1 MKRAIYKDLL
11 REIKKSFSRFLSIF
25 AIVFIGV
32 AFFAGIKATA
42 PDMKN
47 SMDVYYDDY
56 NLMDLHIMSTLGL
69 TNEDI
74 RAIGEVKGVN
84 KVQPGYFTDAVSKIG
99 STEIVIK
106 VHSIPSIRS
115 KDSLNQIKLTEGR
128 LPEKSGECILEDNMF
143 IDLGLK
149 VGDSISLQS
158 GKAEGITEKTLAVN
172 EYKIVGK
179 AITPYYLSYEKGS
192 SEIGDGKVDTYMMV
206 LDRDFILP
214 VYTEAL
220 VSVKGAKELNSYGKE
235 YGKVVSSVSAPL
247 ENLGAD
253 RSLLR
258 LDEVK
263 SLALEE
269 LEKAKKEFEEQ
280 KKLFEEEIKKAEDQ
294 LNKAQVDLVEGEA
307 KLETEKKNYQVNY
320 QNGLK
325 QIEDAKKRLADGEKE
340 YAEGLAKY
348 NQAMAEHG
356 EDLQNLNNMTSTV
369 NNQRQEA
376 GKRLEEING
385 QLNNPDLTEEERNDY
400 VSLKGYYE
408 SFLGLADTGVS
419 AINELNDFS
428 QGQVSD
434 AERQLRSAEAELASG
449 RNELNRA
456 TNELESNKRKANSQF
471 RAAEAKLAKGWKD
484 YEAGKAKYEK
494 EKVEGQ
500 EKIDEGKEKIIRA
513 ENEIEKIS
521 KPQWYVLDR
530 NSLYSFADYKMTAER
545 IDAIAKIFPLFFFLI
560 AGLVCM
566 TTMTRMVDE
575 QRMIIGAYKAL
586 GYDNRSIAL
595 KYVLYAALASMLGG
609 LAGLALGL
617 RIFPSVIYN
626 AWAMMY
632 TLPPMVRVTQIP
644 LMFISV
650 LIGVLVTTL
659 SAFGACY
666 KELKETPS
674 LLMRPK
680 APKAGKKIFLEKID
694 FIWNRLS
701 FSHKV
706 TARNLFRYKK
716 RFYMTLIG
724 ICGCCALLLAGFGLS
739 DSIGQIVNNQYK
751 EIFKYDVNI
760 KYDPLI
766 DKAGRNE
773 IKEILS
779 QDNNIKMFTETS
791 QYNAK
796 LKSDGDEISATL
808 IIPSNKKEFNDFI
821 TLRNR
826 KNQEPITLPKSGL
839 VISEKLSKE
848 LNVRVGD
855 MVEMDDGS
863 GAKKKVVVHDIT
875 ENYVF
880 HYIYMS
886 PDYYKE
892 IFRLSPELNNLMIK
906 VKETSPKTEEE
917 LSRKLAKHHGV
928 ASILFYSGAISS
940 FEDMVSILDSIVVVI
955 ILSAGLLAFVVLY
968 NLTNINIRER
978 IREIATIKVLG
989 FYNREVSAYV
999 FRENVILSLIASI
1012 VGLGVGI
1019 VLHTFIMVS
1028 LEQNGI
1034 MYGNYINPIS
1044 FLYAFF
1050 VTLLFVFL
1058 VNIFMYKSVTNIP
1071 MVESLKSIE

>member
-1 MKRAIYKDLL
+1 MKSAMWKDFF
-11 REIKKSFSRFLSIF
+11 REIKKSCSRFISIF

-56 NLMDLHIMSTLGL
+56 NLMDLQIMSTLGI
-69 TNEDI
+69 TDEDI
-74 RAIGEVKGVN
+74 KAIGKVKGVD
-84 KVQPGYFTDAVSKIG
+84 KVQPGYFTDVVSKIG

-106 VHSIPSIRS
+106 VHSIPSVRT

-143 IDLGLK
+143 MDLGLE
-149 VGDSISLQS
+149 VGDIINIQS
-158 GKAEGITEKTLAVN
+158 GKAEAITEETLAVDR
-172 EYKIVGK
+172 YKIVGK

-192 SEIGDGKVDTYMMV
+192 SEIGNGKVDTYMMV
-206 LDRDFILP
+206 LENDFILP
-214 VYTEAL
+214 VYTEAI

-235 YGKVVSSVSAPL
+235 YKETVSNVSAPL
-247 ENLGAD
+247 ENLGTD

-269 LEKAKKEFEEQ
+269 LEKAKTEFEEQ
-280 KKLFEEEIKKAEDQ
+280 KKVFEEEMKKAEDK
-294 LNKAQVDLVEGEA
+294 LNKAQMDLVEGET
-307 KLETEKKNYQVNY
+307 KLETEKKNFQVNY

-325 QIEDAKKRLADGEKE
+325 QIEDAKKRLANGEKQ
-340 YAEGLAKY
+340 YAEGLATY
-348 NQAMAEHG
+348 NQAMSEHG
-356 EDLQNLNNMTSTV
+356 EDLKNLDNMTSTV
-369 NNQRQEA
+369 NGQRQEA
-376 GKRLEEING
+376 SQRLEEINA
-385 QLNNPDLTEEERNDY
+385 QLNNPDLTEEERSDY
-400 VSLKGYYE
+400 SSLKGYYE
-408 SFLGLADTGVS
+408 NFLGLADTGVS

-428 QGQVSD
+428 QGQVRD
-434 AERQLRSAEAELASG
+434 AERQLKSAETELARSK
-449 RNELNRA
+449 NELNRA
-456 TNELESNKRKANSQF
+456 TTALESSKRKANSEF
-471 RAAEAKLAKGWKD
+471 RAAEARLAKGWKD
-484 YEAGKAKYEK
+484 YENGKAEYEK

-530 NSLYSFADYKMTAER
+530 DSLYSFTDYKMTAER

-586 GYDNRSIAL
+586 GYNNKSIAL
-595 KYVLYAALASMLGG
+595 KYVLYAALASILGG
-609 LAGLALGL
+609 VAGLSLGL
-617 RIFPSVIYN
+617 KVFPEVIYN
-626 AWAMMY
+626 AWTMMY

-666 KELKETPS
+666 KELKETPA

-680 APKAGKKIFLEKID
+680 APKAGKKIFLEKIN

-706 TARNLFRYKK
+706 TARNIFRYKK
-716 RFYMTLIG
+716 RFFMTIIG
-724 ICGCCALLLAGFGLS
+724 ISGCCALLLAGFGLS

-751 EIFKYDVNI
+751 EIFKYDLDI
-760 KYDPLI
+760 KYDALI
-766 DKAGRNE
+766 DRTGHNE

-779 QDNNIKMFTETS
+779 QDNNIKMFTEIS

-796 LKSDGDEISATL
+796 LKSDNNEISATL
-808 IIPSNKKEFNDFI
+808 IIPSNKQEFDDFI
-821 TLRNR
+821 TLRDR
-826 KNQEPITLPKSGL
+826 RSQEAITLPKSG
-839 VISEKLSKE
+839 VIISEKLSKE
-848 LNVRVGD
+848 LHAKVGD
-855 MVEMDDGS
+855 MVEMDDGYGS
-863 GAKKKVVVHDIT
+863 RKKVVIHDIT

-880 HYIYMS
+880 HYVYMS
-886 PDYYKE
+886 PEYYRE
-892 IFRLSPELNNLMIK
+892 IFRLSPQYNSLMVK
-906 VKETSPKTEEE
+906 LKETSPKIEEQ
-917 LSRKLAKHHGV
+917 LGSKLAKHKGV
-928 ASILFYSGAISS
+928 ASVLFYSGAISN
-940 FEDMVSILDSIVVVI
+940 FEDMVNILNNIVVVI
-955 ILSAGLLAFVVLY
+955 IISAGLLAFVVLY

-1019 VLHTFIMVS
+1019 ILHSFIMVS

-1050 VTLLFVFL
+1050 ITLLFVFL
-1058 VNIFMYKSVTNIP
+1058 VNVFMYRSVTNIP